1 MCGRFTL
8 ISDLSEIVDTFD
20 VSSVEYEYK
29 PRYNIAPSQTIAV
42 INGATENGC
51 WKDID
56 GGLFHFGPKILR

>member
-42 INGATENGC
+42 INGRRRKTGVGR
-51 WKDID
+51 I
-56 GGLFHFGPKILR
+56 